1 MTSDPAARLLQ
12 DRAVLWSIGELS
24 AHDLVGAACDALVAG
39 LDSPTLRS
47 LAALTRAEAAY
58 DVRELLPGALD
69 ELGLACPPPGST
81 AGQEAAARVLCRRLL
96 RGELS
101 PRALAFWAHRSHGH
115 ELPLTARLA
124 ELDDAYDLTEY
135 GDSTVAELDAEVT
148 AEARRLSAG
157 S

>member
-1 MTSDPAARLLQ
+1 M
-12 DRAVLWSIGELS
+12 DRALSGGERGS
-24 AHDLVGAACDALVAG
+24 AETH
-39 LDSPTLRS
+39 ST
-47 LAALTRAEAAY
+47 T
-58 DVRELLPGALD
+58 
-69 ELGLACPPPGST
+69 PPPTGST
-81 AGQEAAARVLCRRLL
+81 VPRSAVCS

-135 GDSTVAELDAEVT
+135 GDSTLAELDTEVT
-148 AEARRLSAG
+148 AEARRPAAG